1 MNRAALCLEETH
13 AAHKLRVKKSSAH
26 IHITDVPVEEPSTAS
41 KADVSKCS
49 KRCREVWSYS
59 ITRFGRGE
67 RTGPEASPGLALGH
81 THWHPAG
88 LGERFSGRALTD
100 CKARWTSLQVEEVL
114 QEALNVF
121 MGFVRRRFLVV
132 AARKSFF
139 ITRIAWRKRLLRLV
153 V

>member
-1 MNRAALCLEETH
+1 MTAPALCQEEIM
-13 AAHKLRVKKSSAH
+13 LRTKCELKNSAH
-26 IHITDVPVEEPSTAS
+26 IHGTDVPVEEPSTAS
-41 KADVSKCS
+41 KVDVSKCS

-59 ITRFGRGE
+59 ITHIRQRLGSGAYPIGTGRDW
-67 RTGPEASPGLALGH
+67 ASA
-81 THWHPAG
+81 
-88 LGERFSGRALTD
+88 FSGRASTD
-100 CKARWTSLQVEEVL
+100 CKARWTSLQLEEVL
-114 QEALNVF
+114 QEGLNVF

>member
-1 MNRAALCLEETH
+1 MNRAALFLEETH
-13 AAHKLRVKKSSAH
+13 AAHKLRVKKAAPTSVSQ
-26 IHITDVPVEEPSTAS
+26 
-41 KADVSKCS
+41 ADVSKCS
-49 KRCREVWSYS
+49 KRSREVWSYS

-67 RTGPEASPGLALGH
+67 RTGPEASPGLVLGH

-88 LGERFSGRALTD
+88 LGERFSGRALMD
-100 CKARWTSLQVEEVL
+100 CKARWTSLQVEKVL